1 MIRSMVKLS
10 KGALYAGV
18 VAACLSA
25 TPAQAQVE
33 IQIRPPSWFIA
44 TSRPVYYDGH
54 ASYWYGNQ
62 WHYRQGRTW
71 HTYREEPRRL
81 REHRSQRRDH
91 RYYYDQDRRG
101 GDRRGG
107 DRGGDRH

>member
-1 MIRSMVKLS
+1 MIRALVKLS

-18 VAACLSA
+18 VAACLAS

-44 TSRPVYYDGH
+44 TNRPVYYEGH

-71 HTYREEPRRL
+71 HTYRDEPRYL
-81 REHRSQRRDH
+81 H
-91 RYYYDQDRRG
+91 DRRERQR
-101 GDRRGG
+101 DRRHYYGYSDRRSD
-107 DRGGDRH
+107 DRGQRGDGRR